1 MSLPLQIGITGGIG
15 SGKSVV
21 CKLFSCLGIP
31 VYNADSRAKWL
42 TNHNQQIINRVV
54 ALLGRDSYDA
64 EGRYNTSYVSSL
76 VFNNDDLLKKL
87 NAIIHPVVMQDTAD
101 WVQNHATSPYVV
113 KEAAIMNKAGDRNS
127 LDYVVVVEA
136 PLELRVSRILQRDK
150 RSEDEI
156 RAIVKRQVSDE
167 DRKKVADF
175 LINNDEESALIP
187 QVLKLHDICKMG
199 DRSI

>member
-31 VYNADSRAKWL
+31 IYNADSRAKWL
-42 TNHNQQIINRVV
+42 TNHNPQIINRVV

-156 RAIVKRQVSDE
+156 RAIVKRQVSDD

-175 LINNDEESALIP
+175 FINNDEESALIP
-187 QVLKLHDICKMG
+187 QVLKLHDIFKMG
-199 DRSI
+199 ERSI

>member
-136 PLELRVSRILQRDK
+136 PLQLRVSRILQRDK

-175 LINNDEESALIP
+175 FINNDEESALIP
-187 QVLKLHDICKMG
+187 QVLKLHDIFKIG

>member
-127 LDYVVVVEA
+127 LNYVVVVEA

-175 LINNDEESALIP
+175 FINNDEESALIP
-187 QVLKLHDICKMG
+187 QILKLHDIFKMG

>member
-1 MSLPLQIGITGGIG
+1 MLLPLQIGITGGIG

-42 TNHNQQIINRVV
+42 TNHNLQIIKSVV
-54 ALLGRDSYDA
+54 ALLGSDAYDA
-64 EGRYNTSYVSSL
+64 EGLYNTSYVSSL
-76 VFNNDDLLKKL
+76 VFKNEDLLKKL

-101 WVQNHATSPYVV
+101 WVENHATSPYVV
-113 KEAAIMNKAGDRNS
+113 KEAAIMNKAGDRNA
-127 LDYVVVVEA
+127 LDFVVVVEA

-167 DRKKVADF
+167 ERKKVADF
-175 LINNDEESALIP
+175 FINNDEESALIP
-187 QVLKLHDICKMG
+187 QVLKLHNIFKAG
-199 DRSI
+199 KISN